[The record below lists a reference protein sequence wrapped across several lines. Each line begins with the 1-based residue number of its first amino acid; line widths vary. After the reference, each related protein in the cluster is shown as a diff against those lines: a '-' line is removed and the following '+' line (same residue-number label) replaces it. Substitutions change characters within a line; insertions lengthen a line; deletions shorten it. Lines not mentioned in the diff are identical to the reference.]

1 MPDEGLVQIRITL
14 EAARV
19 NANLIQKDAA
29 KKIGVSLK
37 TLQNY
42 ESGKTKPNWDTLNR
56 MSTVYKIPIGMLDCR
71 Y

>member
-1 MPDEGLVQIRITL
+1 MPNDNAVQIRISL

-19 NANLIQKDAA
+19 NAKLIQKEAA
-29 KKIGVSLK
+29 IKLGISLK

-42 ESGKTKPNWDTLNR
+42 ESGKTKPNWDTLDK
-56 MSTVYKIPIGMLDCR
+56 MSTVYNIPIGMLDCR